1 VVASGT
7 STSQDKTPK
16 KSIDL
21 LKSRGGTKIHE
32 YKIPKY
38 LFKRQISKEIALVF
52 QSIGKTNQYFQN
64 HPTHALRHI
73 GAQHWLAKK
82 DFNYGLVSEIGD
94 WHTIDELKK
103 SYGMIPP
110 EKILEIIEN

>member
-1 VVASGT
+1 M
-7 STSQDKTPK
+7 
-16 KSIDL
+16 
-21 LKSRGGTKIHE
+21 
-32 YKIPKY
+32 
-38 LFKRQISKEIALVF
+38 
-52 QSIGKTNQYFQN
+52 KTNRIIFLNTNYTNNFLN

-82 DFNYGLVSEIGD
+82 DFNYGLVSEIGG